1 VSLVDR
7 LLSPEVIDVARR
19 LLMNVDSRC
28 DEQMTAAV
36 GTLDWALETRGRLS
50 APDRARL
57 LAQALLVESR
67 SWSER
72 VLRRLGLARGRLADV
87 DLDALRIPDSP
98 VCRDADKMCAE
109 QTPPVVLLH
118 SQRSYVWSAIVAA
131 HDGIAFDEELLWV
144 AALLHDLG
152 FVDRGAAGTPE
163 CFTLV
168 GARAALGLDAD
179 GWDDARR
186 RSVAE
191 AITLHLNLRVDLSHG
206 PEPHLLW
213 AGTRLDAVGLRH
225 WDIAPAAIASVLER
239 YPRLDL
245 KNYFPTVFEK
255 EATLVPG
262 SRTHFY
268 TRYLGASGRVR
279 RAPLP

>member
-1 VSLVDR
+1 
-7 LLSPEVIDVARR
+7 
-19 LLMNVDSRC
+19 
-28 DEQMTAAV
+28 MTGSV
-36 GTLDWALETRGRLS
+36 GTLDWAIETNGRLS

-57 LAQALLVESR
+57 LAQGLLIESR

-72 VLRRLGLARGRLADV
+72 ALRRLGLARGRLAEI

-98 VCRDADKMCAE
+98 VCQAAEEMCAVG
-109 QTPPVVLLH
+109 TPPVVLLH
-118 SQRSYVWSAIVAA
+118 SQRSYVWSAILAV

-144 AALLHDLG
+144 ASLLHDLG
-152 FVDRGAAGTPE
+152 FVDRGVTATAE

-168 GARAALGLDAD
+168 GARAALGLHAE
-179 GWDDARR
+179 GWDVTRR

-206 PEPHLLW
+206 PEAHLLW

-225 WDIAPAAIASVLER
+225 WDIAPATIASVLQR

-245 KNYFPTVFEK
+245 KDYFPAVFEK
-255 EATLVPG
+255 EATLAPG

-268 TRYLGASGRVR
+268 TRYLGASRRVR